1 MKIFKKFLLVM
12 MCCFAI
18 FSFVACDSLFG
29 DKTSG
34 DGAGNQ
40 PPVENPPV
48 ENPPEE
54 EKPEDKIDYTNYTT
68 DFSIKVKN
76 NTTKKLVA
84 FKGAPS
90 ESNLLGGVPAG
101 PGNEHGL
108 KNDTALFNASSD
120 FILFLITEEDYL
132 NADDLTKLA
141 NHPFA
146 TIYAYY
152 NKNAEN
158 NLIYEISGSL
168 KQGEGTIIL
177 YNTSGFNVELRRDGI
192 GGSVLGYAS
201 QNMAQTEF
209 SVSYDD
215 YLLFP
220 VFRKFN
226 AARNEIITVY
236 PKYSGGKAD
245 GKACVSSF
253 TLGLGETEST
263 SQILR
268 TSDWVGK
275 DMVFSSG
282 CAYLLIQNNHK
293 QGMQFYDGGQIV
305 YTSTGGKNINSNKSL
320 MFQIDMPK
328 KPGSQDEYLTSQTF
342 SQFSV
347 GTALSAETL
356 PEFTFESDKIYTITI
371 TGNTV
376 YDIELSDIE
385 ETGTI
390 DFASM

>member
-1 MKIFKKFLLVM
+1 MKIFKKFLLVA
-12 MCCFAI
+12 MCIFAI
-18 FSFVACDSLFG
+18 FSFVACDTLFG
-29 DKTSG
+29 DKT
-34 DGAGNQ
+34 
-40 PPVENPPV
+40 PTENPPV
-48 ENPPEE
+48 ENPPVE

-108 KNDTALFNASSD
+108 KNDSALFNASSD

-132 NADDLTKLA
+132 NADDLSKLA

-177 YNTSGFNVELRRDGI
+177 YNTSGFNVELRKNGI

-245 GKACVSSF
+245 GKACAENF
-253 TLGLGETEST
+253 TLDPKERT

-328 KPGSQDEYLTSQTF
+328 KPGTQDEYLTSQTF
-342 SQFSV
+342 SQFSI
-347 GTALSAETL
+347 GTALDAVTL

-371 TGNTV
+371 TGSTV
-376 YDIELSDIE
+376 YDIEISDIE

>member
-1 MKIFKKFLLVM
+1 MKIFNKFLLVM
-12 MCCFAI
+12 MCFFAI
-18 FSFVACDSLFG
+18 FSFVACDTLFG
-29 DKTSG
+29 DKT
-34 DGAGNQ
+34 
-40 PPVENPPV
+40 PTENPPV
-48 ENPPEE
+48 ENPPVE

-132 NADDLTKLA
+132 NADDLSKLA

-177 YNTSGFNVELRRDGI
+177 YNTSGFNVELRKKGI

-245 GKACVSSF
+245 GKACAENF
-253 TLGLGETEST
+253 TLDPKERT

-328 KPGSQDEYLTSQTF
+328 KPGTQDEYLTSQTF
-342 SQFSV
+342 SQFSI
-347 GTALSAETL
+347 GTALDAVTL

-371 TGNTV
+371 TGSTV
-376 YDIELSDIE
+376 YDIEISDIE

>member
-1 MKIFKKFLLVM
+1 MKIFNKFLLVM
-12 MCCFAI
+12 MCFFAI
-18 FSFVACDSLFG
+18 FSFVACDTLFG
-29 DKTSG
+29 DKT
-34 DGAGNQ
+34 
-40 PPVENPPV
+40 PTEKPPV

-54 EKPEDKIDYTNYTT
+54 EKPENKIDYTNYTT

-84 FKGAPS
+84 FKGAPN
-90 ESNLLGGVPAG
+90 EANLLGGIPAG

-108 KNDTALFNASSD
+108 KKDTNLFSTSSD
-120 FILFLITEEDYL
+120 FVLFLITEEDYL
-132 NADDLTKLA
+132 NNTADLSKFA
-141 NHPFA
+141 NAPFA
-146 TIYAYY
+146 RIYAYY
-152 NKNAEN
+152 NNNAEN

-168 KQGEGTIIL
+168 GGDGSIIL
-177 YNTSGFNVELRRDGI
+177 YNTSGFNVELRQDGL
-192 GGSVLGYAS
+192 GGAVLGYAAH
-201 QNMAQTEF
+201 NMAQTTF
-209 SVSYDD
+209 SVNKGD

-226 AARNEIITVY
+226 TARNEIITVY

-245 GKACVSSF
+245 GKACVENF
-253 TLGLGETEST
+253 TLEPGST
-263 SQILR
+263 SKILR
-268 TSDWVGK
+268 ASDWIGEN
-275 DMVFSSG
+275 MVFSSG
-282 CAYLLIQNNHK
+282 CAYLLIQNNNK
-293 QGMQFYDGGQIV
+293 QGMQFYDGGEIV